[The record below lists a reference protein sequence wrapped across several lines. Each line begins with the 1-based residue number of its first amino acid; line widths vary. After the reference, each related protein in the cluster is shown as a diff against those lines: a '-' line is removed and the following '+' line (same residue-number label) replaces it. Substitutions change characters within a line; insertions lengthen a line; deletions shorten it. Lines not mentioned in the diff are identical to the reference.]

1 MKNENELREGFWNQ
15 LREEDPQLF
24 SKKVS
29 GSQNSQVTDI
39 RIKWNEYLENAHQS
53 GEILDATL
61 KSATL

>member
-29 GSQNSQVTDI
+29 GSQNNQVTDI
-39 RIKWNEYLENAHQS
+39 RIKWNEYLENAHQN